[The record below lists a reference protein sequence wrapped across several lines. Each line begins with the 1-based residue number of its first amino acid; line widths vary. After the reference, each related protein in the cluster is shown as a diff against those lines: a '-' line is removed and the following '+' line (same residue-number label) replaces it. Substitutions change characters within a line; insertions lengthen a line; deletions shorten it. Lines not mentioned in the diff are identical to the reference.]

1 MSNYFDLTDS
11 DFKNM
16 QSAFCPIVN
25 VSAVNDY
32 LRVNDVT
39 ESEIEEAKKMC
50 VLDPT
55 LANISDTVEYY
66 RLLGGKNTISEEEAE
81 EIMLEEQYD
90 EEMFERRANGI
101 GVVSFEV
108 WKKQRE
114 LMLKLFDQKSK

>member
-1 MSNYFDLTDS
+1 MSNYFNLTDS

-25 VSAVNDY
+25 VSSVNDY

-50 VLDPT
+50 ALDPT
-55 LANISDTVEYY
+55 LANIADTVEYY
-66 RLLGGKNTISEEEAE
+66 RLLDGKSTMSEEEAE
-81 EIMLEEQYD
+81 EIMFKEQYD
-90 EEMFERRANGI
+90 EEMFGRRANGI
-101 GVVSFEV
+101 KTTSFSA

-114 LMLKLFDQKSK
+114 IMDSLFEK